1 MRARFLASCS
11 RSRDGGGCG
20 DAVTA
25 TMLSIVAN
33 YSRIWRLTEAFAS
46 EPNVAAL
53 FKAAKNSVHERERE

>member
-1 MRARFLASCS
+1 
-11 RSRDGGGCG
+11 
-20 DAVTA
+20 
-25 TMLSIVAN
+25 MLSIVAN